1 MAGNLNKS
9 ENLSDEKQAEN
20 LDKGFTVKEVASF
33 IDETPNVIRNWF
45 KELRQ
50 YIPHEKSDKG
60 NGYNIYKREGI
71 ERFKEIQALHREQNW
86 SMKQIEHYFATGGES
101 FKPEP
106 EKKAGE
112 LIAEEL
118 KAIREE
124 MAALREENKQM
135 KEQLD
140 NQETF
145 NKEFVIPGIQQIKG
159 EVSSIRGSI
168 ERDKELDESNRV
180 AKEAKQLIAAANEN
194 PDTNLDKQ
202 KKGFFARLFGK

>member
-1 MAGNLNKS
+1 MLCKTSSQTFSVTYDCRHAPLQRT
-9 ENLSDEKQAEN
+9 LPPCLA
-20 LDKGFTVKEVASF
+20 AY
-33 IDETPNVIRNWF
+33 R
-45 KELRQ
+45 
-50 YIPHEKSDKG
+50 
-60 NGYNIYKREGI
+60 
-71 ERFKEIQALHREQNW
+71 
-86 SMKQIEHYFATGGES
+86 YFATGGES

-118 KAIREE
+118 KIIREE
-124 MAALREENKQM
+124 MAAFRKENKQM

-168 ERDKELDESNRV
+168 ERDKELDESNRA

>member
-1 MAGNLNKS
+1 
-9 ENLSDEKQAEN
+9 
-20 LDKGFTVKEVASF
+20 
-33 IDETPNVIRNWF
+33 
-45 KELRQ
+45 
-50 YIPHEKSDKG
+50 
-60 NGYNIYKREGI
+60 
-71 ERFKEIQALHREQNW
+71 
-86 SMKQIEHYFATGGES
+86 MKQIEHYFATDGES

-106 EKKAGE
+106 EKKVGE

-118 KAIREE
+118 KALREE

-145 NKEFVIPGIQQIKG
+145 NKEFVIPSIQQIKG

-168 ERDKELDESNRV
+168 ERDKELDESNRA

-194 PDTNLDKQ
+194 PDTNPDKQ

>member
-1 MAGNLNKS
+1 MVGNLNKS
-9 ENLSDEKQAEN
+9 ENQGEEKYNEN

-50 YIPHEKSDKG
+50 YIPHVKND
-60 NGYNIYKREGI
+60 NGYNVYKREGI

-112 LIAEEL
+112 MIAEEL
-118 KAIREE
+118 KAMREE
-124 MAALREENKQM
+124 LALLREENQEIKTHLENQENFN
-135 KEQLD
+135 KALVEQL
-140 NQETF
+140 QKFE
-145 NKEFVIPGIQQIKG
+145 
-159 EVSSIRGSI
+159 RGSV
-168 ERDKELDESNRV
+168 ERDDQLTK
-180 AKEAKQLIAAANEN
+180 AIKEAKEQKNLIAAANEN
-194 PDTNLDKQ
+194 PDTNPGKQ
-202 KKGFFARLFGK
+202 KKGFFARLIGK

>member
-1 MAGNLNKS
+1 
-9 ENLSDEKQAEN
+9 
-20 LDKGFTVKEVASF
+20 
-33 IDETPNVIRNWF
+33 
-45 KELRQ
+45 
-50 YIPHEKSDKG
+50 
-60 NGYNIYKREGI
+60 
-71 ERFKEIQALHREQNW
+71 
-86 SMKQIEHYFATGGES
+86 ES

-106 EKKAGE
+106 EKKVGE

-118 KAIREE
+118 KALREE
-124 MAALREENKQM
+124 LAALREENKQM

-145 NKEFVIPGIQQIKG
+145 NKEFVIPSIQQIKG

-168 ERDKELDESNRV
+168 ERDKELDESNRA

-194 PDTNLDKQ
+194 PDTNPDKQ

>member
-1 MAGNLNKS
+1 MNIS
-9 ENLSDEKQAEN
+9 ENQGEENHNEN

-112 LIAEEL
+112 MIAEEL
-118 KAIREE
+118 KAMREE
-124 MAALREENKQM
+124 LAALRGENQEIKIHLENQENFN
-135 KEQLD
+135 KALVEQL
-140 NQETF
+140 QKFE
-145 NKEFVIPGIQQIKG
+145 
-159 EVSSIRGSI
+159 RGSVD
-168 ERDKELDESNRV
+168 RDDQLTK
-180 AKEAKQLIAAANEN
+180 AIKEAKEQKKLIAAANEN
-194 PDTNLDKQ
+194 QDINPDKQ
-202 KKGFFARLFGK
+202 QKGFFSRLFGK

>member
-1 MAGNLNKS
+1 M
-9 ENLSDEKQAEN
+9 
-20 LDKGFTVKEVASF
+20 DKGFTVKEVASF

-50 YIPHEKSDKG
+50 YIPHEKSNKG

-118 KAIREE
+118 KAMREE

-168 ERDKELDESNRV
+168 ERDKELDESNRA

-194 PDTNLDKQ
+194 PDKQ

>member
-1 MAGNLNKS
+1 MYKS
-9 ENLSDEKQAEN
+9 EKPSDEKQGED

-71 ERFKEIQALHREQNW
+71 DRFKEIQALHREQNW

-112 LIAEEL
+112 MIAEEL
-118 KAIREE
+118 KAMREE
-124 MAALREENKQM
+124 LVALREENKEIKIHLENQENFN
-135 KEQLD
+135 KALVEQL
-140 NQETF
+140 QKFE
-145 NKEFVIPGIQQIKG
+145 
-159 EVSSIRGSI
+159 RGSV
-168 ERDKELDESNRV
+168 ERDDQLTK
-180 AKEAKQLIAAANEN
+180 AIKEAKEQKKLIAVSNED
-194 PDTNLDKQ
+194 PDTNLDKH
-202 KKGFFARLFGK
+202 KKGFFARLIGK

>member
-1 MAGNLNKS
+1 MNKS
-9 ENLSDEKQAEN
+9 ENQSEEKCDIN

-50 YIPHEKSDKG
+50 YIPHVKNG
-60 NGYNIYKREGI
+60 NGYNVYKREGI

-112 LIAEEL
+112 MIAEEL
-118 KAIREE
+118 KAMREE
-124 MAALREENKQM
+124 LAVLREENQEIKTHLENQENFN
-135 KEQLD
+135 KALLEQL
-140 NQETF
+140 QKFE
-145 NKEFVIPGIQQIKG
+145 
-159 EVSSIRGSI
+159 RGSV
-168 ERDKELDESNRV
+168 ERDDQLTK
-180 AKEAKQLIAAANEN
+180 AIKEAQEQKKLIAAANEN
-194 PDTNLDKQ
+194 PDTNPDKQ
-202 KKGFFARLFGK
+202 KKGFFARLIGK

>member
-1 MAGNLNKS
+1 MNKS
-9 ENLSDEKQAEN
+9 ENQGEENRDEN
-20 LDKGFTVKEVASF
+20 LDNGFTVKEVASF
-33 IDETPNVIRNWF
+33 INETPNVIRNWF

-50 YIPHEKSDKG
+50 YIPHVKND
-60 NGYNIYKREGI
+60 NGYNVYKREGI
-71 ERFKEIQALHREQNW
+71 ERFKEIKALHREQNW

-101 FKPEP
+101 FKLEP
-106 EKKAGE
+106 EKKNGE
-112 LIAEEL
+112 LITEEL

-135 KEQLD
+135 KEQLN

-168 ERDKELDESNRV
+168 ERDKELDESNRA

-194 PDTNLDKQ
+194 PDKQ

>member
-1 MAGNLNKS
+1 MNKI
-9 ENLSDEKQAEN
+9 EKPGEEKQDEN

-33 IDETPNVIRNWF
+33 INETPNVIRNWF
-45 KELRQ
+45 KELRN
-50 YIPHEKSDKG
+50 YIPHEKDS
-60 NGYNIYKREGI
+60 NNYNIYKSEGI

-112 LIAEEL
+112 IIAEEL
-118 KAIREE
+118 KAMREE
-124 MAALREENKQM
+124 IEALREENKQI

-145 NKEFVIPGIQQIKG
+145 NKEFVIPGMQQLKEG
-159 EVSSIRGSI
+159 VTSIRGSI
-168 ERDKELDESNRV
+168 ERDKELDQANQA
-180 AKEAKQLIAAANEN
+180 AKEAKRLIAASNEN
-194 PDTNLDKQ
+194 PDNQ